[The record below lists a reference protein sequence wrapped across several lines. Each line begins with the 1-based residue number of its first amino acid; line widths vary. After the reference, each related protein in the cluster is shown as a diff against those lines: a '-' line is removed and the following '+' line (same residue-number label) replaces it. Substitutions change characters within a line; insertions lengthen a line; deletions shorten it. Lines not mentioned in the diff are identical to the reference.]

1 MAVQRV
7 EIQATDQLEARRV
20 EAIYR
25 QGGRHGRLEDEALD
39 AVWRSGRTPVGGPV
53 FVGLTHG
60 SPVLYRF
67 DVPVDTAV
75 R

>member
-1 MAVQRV
+1 MPVERI
-7 EIQATDQLEARRV
+7 EIQATDHIEARRI

-25 QGGRHGRLEDEALD
+25 QGGRRGRLEDEVLD
-39 AVWRSGRTPVGGPV
+39 AIWRSGRTPAGDPI

-60 SPVLYRF
+60 APVLYRF
-67 DVPVDTAV
+67 DVPVEVTA